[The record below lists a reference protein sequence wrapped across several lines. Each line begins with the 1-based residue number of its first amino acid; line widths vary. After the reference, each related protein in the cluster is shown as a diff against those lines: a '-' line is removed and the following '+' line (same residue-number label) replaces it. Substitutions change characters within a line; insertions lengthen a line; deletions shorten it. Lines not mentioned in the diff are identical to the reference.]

1 MSTLHPYDATDN
13 TKISYGCWNNMYPR
27 KIDAIQSNSLSKGFL
42 DSKNSRVND
51 DYILIFVEKLYL
63 ADPYD
68 TMLTISSLQ

>member
-13 TKISYGCWNNMYPR
+13 TKISYGCWNNMYPQ
-27 KIDAIQSNSLSKGFL
+27 KIDAIQSNSLSKVFL
-42 DSKNSRVND
+42 DSKNSRVN

-68 TMLTISSLQ
+68 KMLTISSLQ

>member
-13 TKISYGCWNNMYPR
+13 TKISYGCWNNMYPQ
-27 KIDAIQSNSLSKGFL
+27 KIDAIQSNSLSKVFL
-42 DSKNSRVND
+42 DSKNSRVN

-68 TMLTISSLQ
+68 KMLTISSLE

>member
-27 KIDAIQSNSLSKGFL
+27 KIDAIQSNSLSKVFL
-42 DSKNSRVND
+42 DSKNSRVN

-68 TMLTISSLQ
+68 KMLTISSLE

>member
-1 MSTLHPYDATDN
+1 MSTLHRYDAADN
-13 TKISYGCWNNMYPR
+13 TKISYGCWNNMHPR

-63 ADPYD
+63 ADPHD
-68 TMLTISSLQ
+68 KMLTISSLQ